1 MQKGLDN
8 YQTPANVEIIATPDL
23 PEAVIFYLPCL
34 GCGGNWTE
42 NLEKSWQGLT
52 TRVGRMYYI
61 NYPNYA
67 GLHTSGYY

>member
-23 PEAVIFYLPCL
+23 PDAVIFYLPCL

-42 NLEKSWQGLT
+42 NLEKSWRDKDLT
-52 TRVGRMYYI
+52 NG
-61 NYPNYA
+61 
-67 GLHTSGYY
+67 GG